1 MLTNAANLKG
11 LTIQAQD
18 GELGTVEQ
26 FYFDDETWA
35 VRYLVVDTG
44 GWLGGREVL
53 ISPISIVHTD
63 WRGKRAHVALTQKQ
77 VRESPGID
85 THMPISRRHEAEYMG
100 YYGYPLYWGG
110 PALWG
115 PAFYPAGMAV
125 QPSLSAEAIL
135 ARTRS
140 ESHESH
146 LRSSAAVAGY
156 RLETHDGEIGHVEG
170 FLVDDVSWAIRYL
183 EVATRNWW
191 PGKRVLVAPGWIERM
206 SWLDSKVFVGLT
218 REAIRS
224 CPEYL
229 ESMHIDRDYENRI
242 YTHYGRPPYW
252 MNEAVEKSALD
263 LIGV

>member
-1 MLTNAANLKG
+1 MLTNATNLKG
-11 LTIQAQD
+11 LTIQATD

-44 GWLGGREVL
+44 GWLSGREVL
-53 ISPISIVHTD
+53 ISPISIVHND
-63 WRGKRAHVALTQKQ
+63 WPAKRVHVALTRRQVQK
-77 VRESPGID
+77 SPGID
-85 THMPISRRHEAEYMG
+85 THVPISRRYEAEYMG
-100 YYGYPLYWGG
+100 YYGYPYYWGG

-125 QPSLSAEAIL
+125 QPTLSAGKITAP
-135 ARTRS
+135 S
-140 ESHESH
+140 KGESSESH
-146 LRSSAAVAGY
+146 LRSSEEVMGY
-156 RLETHDGEIGHVEG
+156 HLETHDGEIGHLDG
-170 FLVDDVSWAIRYL
+170 FLVDDESWAIRYL

-191 PGKRVLVAPGWIERM
+191 PGKKVLVAPGWIERI
-206 SWLDSKVFVGLT
+206 SWPDSKVFVGLS

-229 ESMHIDRDYENRI
+229 ESMPINRDYENRI
-242 YTHYGRPPYW
+242 YTHYGCPPYW
-252 MNEAVEKSALD
+252 INEVAGKSALD